1 MRRERGL
8 SVEEVT
14 DDQLLEQLEE
24 TLALAEQDG
33 TQHDLPELKE
43 HEVGH
48 LIHCHVFDTYKRL

>member
-1 MRRERGL
+1 M
-8 SVEEVT
+8 EEVT